1 MITATNCSSPYFC
14 VCIRLNYT
22 KLFLMLL
29 LCLSTLIIMFM
40 LFMKHR
46 TNYLC
51 EFELIVMYIHSI
63 SCISVELFVCGFE
76 LIVFFSF
83 YNPVFIIIIFFF
95 LINWSVSITNN
106 IVLNLYLIIKVH
118 PT

>member
-1 MITATNCSSPYFC
+1 
-14 VCIRLNYT
+14 
-22 KLFLMLL
+22 
-29 LCLSTLIIMFM
+29 MFM